1 MILTYRPSRP
11 SHPNPNGAPSTTS
24 THGDGSSTTKSQYGQ
39 SSISI
44 SSRRPLTT
52 DSRRTETPP
61 SQTDSHQMIDNS
73 DRGSH
78 AEGDRRHSKPSAP
91 GGPTAPRT
99 SKSPFL
105 PMPKTPSPH
114 KAHPYSVERF
124 VRDLDSRERARMGLM
139 SVAQEGRQVAS
150 SGRGRGTRPPLGI
163 ETEMAGLGLG
173 ERRNSAGRL

>member
-1 MILTYRPSRP
+1 MILTYRLNRP

-44 SSRRPLTT
+44 SSCRPLTT

-91 GGPTAPRT
+91 RT
-99 SKSPFL
+99 STSPRSL
-105 PMPKTPSPH
+105 PKTPSPH

-124 VRDLDSRERARMGLM
+124 VRDLDSRERARMGLV
-139 SVAQEGRQVAS
+139 SVAEEGRRVVS
-150 SGRGRGTRPPLGI
+150 SGRRRGTRAPLVI

-173 ERRNSAGRL
+173 DRRNSAGRL